1 MTTTVGDE
9 EAATKE
15 EGGDVSA
22 ARPVSVANQTQC
34 CGKLKVAFI
43 AVGSKHVIYKKNAT
57 ENDVKLRIRSPLIFQ
72 GFPML

>member
-9 EAATKE
+9 EAATTA

-34 CGKLKVAFI
+34 CGKLKVALI
-43 AVGSKHVIYKKNAT
+43 AVGSKHVIYKKMRPRT
-57 ENDVKLRIRSPLIFQ
+57 
-72 GFPML
+72 MLSCGLDLL